1 MWSSALRLSSKAVK
15 PQIIAPVRTIM
26 TCTNPPSLNNRRQ
39 TYAPMMY
46 QQKRTFLGPVMRIMT
61 QFLASLGGTSIRAFF
76 QAFQQAAGIL
86 FIFFLMFP
94 AQADAGENA
103 PQAPAQDF
111 SLRKG
116 ISIPES
122 LQILDLKRE
131 DVNSTTL
138 SEVSIIINGI

>member
-1 MWSSALRLSSKAVK
+1 MLSSRHSNKLLVFYSY
-15 PQIIAPVRTIM
+15 PI
-26 TCTNPPSLNNRRQ
+26 L
-39 TYAPMMY
+39 
-46 QQKRTFLGPVMRIMT
+46 TFL
-61 QFLASLGGTSIRAFF
+61 
-76 QAFQQAAGIL
+76 
-86 FIFFLMFP
+86 

-103 PQAPAQDF
+103 PQAPVQDF

-138 SEVSIIINGI
+138 SEVDINVNGI

>member
-1 MWSSALRLSSKAVK
+1 MLSSRHSSKLQVFYSYS
-15 PQIIAPVRTIM
+15 V
-26 TCTNPPSLNNRRQ
+26 L
-39 TYAPMMY
+39 
-46 QQKRTFLGPVMRIMT
+46 TFL
-61 QFLASLGGTSIRAFF
+61 
-76 QAFQQAAGIL
+76 
-86 FIFFLMFP
+86 

-103 PQAPAQDF
+103 PQAPAQEF

-138 SEVSIIINGI
+138 SEVNIIVNGM